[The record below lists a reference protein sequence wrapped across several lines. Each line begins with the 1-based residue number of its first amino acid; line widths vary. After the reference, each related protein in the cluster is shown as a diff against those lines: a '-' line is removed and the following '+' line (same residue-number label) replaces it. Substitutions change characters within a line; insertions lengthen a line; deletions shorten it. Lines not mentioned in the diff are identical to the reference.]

1 MAHFSPSGEEVIA
14 SSNAT
19 GNIQA
24 YNLLNGRSVIIPHNK
39 QMDKGSYKVEI
50 FGF

>member
-1 MAHFSPSGEEVIA
+1 MAHFSPSGEEVIS

-24 YNLLNGRSVIIPHNK
+24 YNLLSGKSIIIPHNK
-39 QMDKGSYKVEI
+39 QMERGSYKVEI
-50 FGF
+50 QNF